1 MSPQAIRRHAISG
14 TAALLMT
21 LGLFLLPQIM
31 SGLQGTPPPPS
42 EYGAVSLSMSPS
54 PSPNQKTEKDT
65 QDAPDQTEPEQ
76 VQEFAPPMQ
85 DISFTPQQ
93 PTAQIDLPDV
103 QFTINPRLATGMSLP
118 APASFSAPA
127 ASAPTLTG
135 GSLSIG
141 ELDNTVSPIFS
152 PPPNYPREAKRLRIE
167 STIQAKMYVDENG
180 NVTKVEIIDGNHA
193 DLFASELER
202 VLRKW
207 RFKPGT
213 KDGKKVKWHAV
224 IPINFNLD

>member
-1 MSPQAIRRHAISG
+1 MSPQAIRRHAVSG
-14 TAALLMT
+14 TAALLAT
-21 LGLFLLPQIM
+21 LGLFMLPLIM

-54 PSPNQKTEKDT
+54 PSPNQEAEKDT
-65 QDAPDQTEPEQ
+65 QDTPDQTEPEQ
-76 VQEFAPPMQ
+76 LQEFAPPTQ
-85 DISFTPQQ
+85 DMNFTPQQ

-103 QFTINPRLATGMSLP
+103 QFTINPKLATGMNLP
-118 APASFSAPA
+118 APASLSAPA
-127 ASAPTLTG
+127 AAAPALAG

-180 NVTKVEIIDGNHA
+180 NVTKVEIIGGEHA
-193 DLFASELER
+193 DLFASELKKS
-202 VLRKW
+202 LRRW

-213 KDGKKVKWHAV
+213 KDGIKVKWHAV